1 LSPRS
6 KSAQLARRPVEQ
18 SPAKA
23 PVAVD
28 LPAAKH
34 TKTDS
39 GKEHIFLIDTMSFI
53 FRAYHAMARQRS
65 MSTKAGLPT
74 AAVYVFVNMLRK
86 LRDDFS
92 PTYLAA
98 VFDVAAPTFRDA
110 QAEAITTV
118 RKFDIK
124 TQTFTEIEYKGYKA
138 NRTAMPEDLAQQIP
152 YIRRALEA
160 YRIPILELAGFEADD
175 VIGTLARK
183 AAATSYAVYVVSSDK
198 DMMQLV
204 NDDIHIL
211 NPPKDNLIC
220 DAAKVEEI
228 LGVPPE
234 RVVDVMALRGDS
246 VDNIPGA
253 PGIGDKG
260 SVEIIKRFGSLEQA
274 LERAAEVEK
283 KTYRESLLNNR
294 DIILFSKSM
303 ATIDSNVP
311 VELNINAM
319 HVGEPDVDQLR
330 ELFTELEFTS
340 LLKELLPVV
349 PVTETRYVEAHS
361 AEEIETVIDALGHD
375 GVLAVAVESE
385 APELPEASEG
395 EVAEENTQEAMLP
408 LIGGP
413 PVSEPTASSR
423 IAISA
428 TSGSATTV
436 TLDSSVPAKKLQ
448 TILEVDAPKSIH
460 DLKTA
465 MHALEPLGIGL
476 RGVRHDT
483 SLYSYLLDPTYSS
496 HRLADVALRRF
507 NLKLGGG
514 IAEAADIT
522 GRLASDLGN
531 EVKQAG
537 LMKLYEE
544 IDLPLVHVLARM
556 EQAGVKIDTAA
567 LAQMSAELQRE
578 IGTKAKEI
586 YEAAGME
593 FNIGSP
599 RQLGDVLFNK
609 LNLPK
614 PVKYGKGRMI
624 STAVDVLEDL
634 AEDYPIARMVLDYR
648 QLTKLKSTYV
658 DTLPALIDSATGRV
672 HTTFTQTGTATG
684 RLASANPNLQNI
696 PIRTELGRGIR
707 AAFIAEPGHVLL
719 TADYSQIELRLLAH
733 FSHDPLLVEAYRR
746 GDDIHTLTASQVF
759 GVPPLMVTAD
769 HRRQAKVVNFGI
781 VYGLSP
787 FGLSQNLGIETSE
800 AKQFIA
806 NYFEKY
812 AGVRAFIDKTLEEAR
827 RDLKVKTLFGRVRPI
842 PDINSKNANQ
852 RGFAERTAVNTPLQ
866 GTAADLIKIAM
877 IRIDR
882 ALQERGLKSRMT
894 LQVHDELVFEVPE
907 TEVETMKTLVREQME
922 KAHPLAVPL
931 LVEMGVGQN
940 WRDLE

>member
-1 LSPRS
+1 M
-6 KSAQLARRPVEQ
+6 PVVRKEV
-18 SPAKA
+18 K
-23 PVAVD
+23 
-28 LPAAKH
+28 
-34 TKTDS
+34 S
-39 GKEHIFLIDTMSFI
+39 GKERIFLIDAMSFI

-65 MSTKAGLPT
+65 MSTKSGLPT

-92 PTYLAA
+92 PAYLAA
-98 VFDVAAPTFRDA
+98 VFDVAAPTFRDT
-110 QAEAITTV
+110 QAEAITSV

-138 NRTAMPEDLAQQIP
+138 NRSAMPEDLAQQVP

-183 AAATSYAVYVVSSDK
+183 AAEESYSVYVVSSDK

-204 NDDIHIL
+204 NEDIHIL

-228 LGVPPE
+228 LGVPPN

-246 VDNIPGA
+246 IDNIPGA

-260 SVEIIKRFGSLEQA
+260 SVEIIKRFGSVEQA
-274 LERAAEVEK
+274 LDRAAQVEK

-303 ATIDSNVP
+303 ATIDVNVP
-311 VELNINAM
+311 VKLNVQAM
-319 HVGEPDVDQLR
+319 HAGNPDVDLLR

-349 PVTETRYVEAHS
+349 EITEARYSEAKSAEDIERILASLQPGAVLAIAVEAS
-361 AEEIETVIDALGHD
+361 VR
-375 GVLAVAVESE
+375 ESE
-385 APELPEASEG
+385 PADEEVPDEESQEG
-395 EVAEENTQEAMLP
+395 MLP
-408 LIGGP
+408 LTG
-413 PVSEPTASSR
+413 SSLATTAPEKPSCR

-428 TSGSATTV
+428 AAGSAMTIE
-436 TLDSSVPAKKLQ
+436 LDSDGGEKARA
-448 TILEVDAPKSIH
+448 ILASDSIPKSIH

-465 MHALEPLGIGL
+465 THTLEPLSIHLGN
-476 RGVRHDT
+476 VQHDPM
-483 SLYSYLLDPTYSS
+483 LYSYLLDPTYSS

-507 NLKLGGG
+507 NLKLSGLEHSRGL
-514 IAEAADIT
+514 AEAGDIT
-522 GRLASDLGN
+522 GRLTSTLRDDV
-531 EVKQAG
+531 EQAG
-537 LMKLYEE
+537 LTKLYDE
-544 IDLPLVHVLARM
+544 IDFPLVPVLARM
-556 EQAGVKIDTAA
+556 EHAGVKIDTTA
-567 LAQMSAELQRE
+567 LSKMSSELERE
-578 IGTKAKEI
+578 IALKAKEVH
-586 YEAAGME
+586 ELAGCE

-614 PVKYGKGRMI
+614 PVKYGKGRTI

-634 AEDYPIARMVLDYR
+634 AEDHPIARMVLDYR

-658 DTLPALIDSATGRV
+658 DTLPELISPATRRL

-733 FSHDPLLVEAYRR
+733 FSRDPLLVEAYRR

-787 FGLSQNLGIETSE
+787 FGLSQNLGIEPSE
-800 AKQFIA
+800 AKLFIS
-806 NYFEKY
+806 NYFETY

-827 RDLKVKTLFGRVRPI
+827 RELKVKTLFGRVRPI
-842 PDINSKNANQ
+842 PDINSKNSNQ

-877 IRIDR
+877 IRIDA
-882 ALQERGLKSRMT
+882 ALRERGLKSRMT

-907 TEVETMKTLVREQME
+907 NEVETMQSLVREHME
-922 KAHPLAVPL
+922 KVHMLAVPL
-931 LVEMGVGQN
+931 LVEMGVGPN
-940 WRDLE
+940 WRDLD

>member
-6 KSAQLARRPVEQ
+6 KSSQLA
-18 SPAKA
+18 STDIPAETKA
-23 PVAVD
+23 PTPIRKSAS
-28 LPAAKH
+28 A
-34 TKTDS
+34 
-39 GKEHIFLIDTMSFI
+39 GKERIFLIDAMSFI
-53 FRAYHAMARQRS
+53 FRAYHAMVRQRS

-92 PTYLAA
+92 PSYLAA
-98 VFDVAAPTFRDA
+98 VFDVAAPTFRDT
-110 QAEAITTV
+110 QAEAITKV

-138 NRTAMPEDLAQQIP
+138 NRAAMPEDLSQQIP

-183 AAATSYAVYVVSSDK
+183 AESAKYSVYVVSSDK

-204 NDDIHIL
+204 NDSVHIL

-220 DAAKVEEI
+220 DAAKVQEI

-246 VDNIPGA
+246 IDNIPGA

-260 SVEIIKRFGSLEQA
+260 SVEIIRRFGSLEQA
-274 LERAAEVEK
+274 LDRAAEVEK

-303 ATIDSNVP
+303 ATIDTHVP
-311 VELNINAM
+311 VEFDVEAM
-319 HVGEPDVDQLR
+319 CAGEPDLELLR
-330 ELFTELEFTS
+330 QLFTELEFTS

-349 PVTETRYVEAHS
+349 EVGEGHYEEARS
-361 AEEIETVIDALGHD
+361 AEDVERIVNSLAPGA
-375 GVLAVAVESE
+375 VLAVAVESRSADSLDSTE
-385 APELPEASEG
+385 D
-395 EVAEENTQEAMLP
+395 EVAEEDAEAMLP
-408 LIGGP
+408 LTGGSP
-413 PVSEPTASSR
+413 AAAPSSSCCV
-423 IAISA
+423 AISA
-428 TSGSATTV
+428 TAGEALIVNLNANNAAGKSTAEKLISILASEHTAKSVHDYKSAMQA
-436 TLDSSVPAKKLQ
+436 LALQ
-448 TILEVDAPKSIH
+448 SIDLHKVQH
-460 DLKTA
+460 DP
-465 MHALEPLGIGL
+465 M
-476 RGVRHDT
+476 
-483 SLYSYLLDPTYSS
+483 LYSYLLDPTYSS
-496 HRLADVALRRF
+496 HRLPEVALRRF
-507 NLKLGGG
+507 NLKLSGDL
-514 IAEAADIT
+514 AEAADVT
-522 GRLASDLGN
+522 GRLTTALRD
-531 EVKQAG
+531 EVQQAG
-537 LMKLYEE
+537 LTKLYEE
-544 IDLPLVHVLARM
+544 IDLPLVSVLSRM
-556 EQAGVKIDTAA
+556 ERAGVKIDTGA
-567 LAQMSAELQRE
+567 LAKMSIELEHE
-578 IGTKAKEI
+578 IAVKAKEI
-586 YEAAGME
+586 HELAGSE

-614 PVKYGKGRMI
+614 PVKYGKGRTI

-634 AEDYPIARMVLDYR
+634 AEEFPIARMVLDYR

-658 DTLPALIDSATGRV
+658 DTLPALIDRSTGRL

-684 RLASANPNLQNI
+684 RLSSANPNLQNI

-707 AAFIAEPGHVLL
+707 AAFIAEPGHLLL

-733 FSHDPLLVEAYRR
+733 FSRDPLLVEAYRR

-787 FGLSQNLGIETSE
+787 FGLSQNLGIEPAE
-800 AKQFIA
+800 AKQFIT
-806 NYFEKY
+806 NYFERY

-827 RDLKVKTLFGRVRPI
+827 RELKVKTLFGRVRPI

-877 IRIDR
+877 IRIDA
-882 ALQERGLKSRMT
+882 ALRDRGLKSRMT

-907 TEVETMKTLVREQME
+907 NEIEIMRPLVREHME
-922 KAHPLAVPL
+922 KAHELAVPL
-931 LVEMGVGQN
+931 LVEMGVGPN